1 MKENLK
7 LGGILLTITVI
18 AGLLL
23 GFANNLTKDAILEN
37 SKVSKEDLKVILPVA
52 SSISETSG
60 VKVDETINEVYDALD
75 SSGKKVGNVFKVTT
89 KGFHGP
95 VQLVIAI
102 SSEDKVTGMK
112 VLSHSETP
120 GLGAKIEEEKFTSRI
135 NNLPISEDIE
145 MVKVSPTK
153 ENQVEGVSGAS
164 VSSKAVGTA
173 INDTIRF
180 YKENI
185 KGEEVAPKEE
195 VDTTTSASQ

>member
-23 GFANNLTKDAILEN
+23 GFANDLTKEAILEN
-37 SKVSKEDLKVILPVA
+37 SKVSKEDLSIILPVA
-52 SSISETSG
+52 SSIKETEG
-60 VKVDETINEVYDALD
+60 VIPNESVNEIYDALD
-75 SSGKKVGNVFKVTT
+75 ASGNKVGNIFKVTT

-95 VQLVIAI
+95 VELVIAI
-102 SSEDKVTGMK
+102 SSDDKVSGMR
-112 VLSHSETP
+112 VLAHSETP
-120 GLGAKIEEEKFTSRI
+120 GLGAKIEEDKFTSKI
-135 NNLPISEDIE
+135 KDLPIEEDIE
-145 MVKVSPTK
+145 MVKVTPSK
-153 ENQVEGVSGAS
+153 DNQVEGVSGAS

-173 INDTIRF
+173 INDAVRF
-180 YKENI
+180 YKGNI

>member
-23 GFANNLTKDAILEN
+23 GFANSLTAEAILEN
-37 SKVSKEDLKVILPVA
+37 SKVSKEDLKVILPAA
-52 SSISETSG
+52 SSIADTEGIETN
-60 VKVDETINEVYDALD
+60 ETINDALD
-75 SSGKKVGNVFKVTT
+75 GSGNKVGNVFKVTT

-95 VQLVIAI
+95 VELVIAI

-112 VLSHSETP
+112 VLAHSETP
-120 GLGAKIEEEKFTSRI
+120 GLGAKITEPAFMERI
-135 NNLPISEDIE
+135 KDLPIAEDIE
-145 MVKVSPTK
+145 IVKVTPSK
-153 ENQVEGVSGAS
+153 DNQVEGVSGAS
-164 VSSKAVGTA
+164 VSSKAVATA
-173 INDTIRF
+173 VNDAIRF

-195 VDTTTSASQ
+195 VDSTTSATQ

>member
-23 GFANNLTKDAILEN
+23 GIANSLTAEAILEN
-37 SKVSKEDLKVILPVA
+37 SKVSKEDLKVILPAA
-52 SSISETSG
+52 SSITDTKDIELN
-60 VKVDETINEVYDALD
+60 EIINEVYDALD
-75 SSGKKVGNVFKVTT
+75 GSGKKVGNVFKVTT

-102 SSEDKVTGMK
+102 SNEEKVTGMK
-112 VLSHSETP
+112 VLAHSETP
-120 GLGAKIEEEKFTSRI
+120 GLGAKITEPTFLNRI
-135 NNLPISEDIE
+135 SNLPIAEDIE
-145 MVKVSPTK
+145 MVKVAPSK
-153 ENQVEGVSGAS
+153 DNQVQGVSGAS

-173 INDTIRF
+173 INDVIRF
-180 YKENI
+180 YKSNI

-195 VDTTTSASQ
+195 VDSTTSATQ

>member
-23 GFANNLTKDAILEN
+23 GFANSLTAEAILEN
-37 SKVSKEDLKVILPVA
+37 SKVSKEDLKVILPAA
-52 SSISETSG
+52 SSIADTEGIETN
-60 VKVDETINEVYDALD
+60 ETINEVYE
-75 SSGKKVGNVFKVTT
+75 SGNRVGNVFKVTT

-95 VQLVIAI
+95 VELVIAI

-112 VLSHSETP
+112 VLAHSETP
-120 GLGAKIEEEKFTSRI
+120 GLGAKITEPAFMERI
-135 NNLPISEDIE
+135 KDLPIAEDIE
-145 MVKVSPTK
+145 IVKVTPSK
-153 ENQVEGVSGAS
+153 DNQVEGVSGAS
-164 VSSKAVGTA
+164 VSSKAVATA
-173 INDTIRF
+173 VNDAIRF

-195 VDTTTSASQ
+195 VDSTTSATQ

>member
-23 GFANNLTKDAILEN
+23 GFANSLTAEAILEN
-37 SKVSKEDLKVILPVA
+37 SKVSKEDLKVILPAA
-52 SSISETSG
+52 SSIADTEGIETN
-60 VKVDETINEVYDALD
+60 ETINEVYDALD
-75 SSGKKVGNVFKVTT
+75 GSGNKVGNVFKVTT

-95 VQLVIAI
+95 VELVVAI

-112 VLSHSETP
+112 VLAHSETP
-120 GLGAKIEEEKFTSRI
+120 GLGAKITEPAFMERVKD
-135 NNLPISEDIE
+135 LPIAEDIE
-145 MVKVSPTK
+145 IVKVTPSK
-153 ENQVEGVSGAS
+153 DNQVEGVSGAS
-164 VSSKAVGTA
+164 VSSKAVATA
-173 INDTIRF
+173 VNDAIRF

-195 VDTTTSASQ
+195 VDSTTSATQ

>member
-23 GFANNLTKDAILEN
+23 GFANDLTKEAILEN
-37 SKVSKEDLKVILPVA
+37 SKVSKEDLSIILPVA
-52 SSISETSG
+52 SSIKETEG
-60 VKVDETINEVYDALD
+60 VTPNESVNEIYDALD
-75 SSGKKVGNVFKVTT
+75 ASGNKVGNVFKVTT

-95 VQLVIAI
+95 VELVIAI
-102 SSEDKVTGMK
+102 SSDDKVSGMR
-112 VLSHSETP
+112 VLAHSETP
-120 GLGAKIEEEKFTSRI
+120 GLGAKIEEDKFTSKI
-135 NNLPISEDIE
+135 KDLPIEEDIE
-145 MVKVSPTK
+145 MVKVTPSK
-153 ENQVEGVSGAS
+153 DNEVEGVSGAS

-173 INDTIRF
+173 INDSVRF
-180 YKENI
+180 YKGNI

>member
-23 GFANNLTKDAILEN
+23 GFANSLTAEAILEN
-37 SKVSKEDLKVILPVA
+37 SKVSKEDLKDILPTA
-52 SSISETSG
+52 SSIADTQG
-60 VKVDETINEVYDALD
+60 VEVNETINEVYDALD
-75 SSGKKVGNVFKVTT
+75 ESGKKVGNVFKVTT

-95 VQLVIAI
+95 VELVLAI
-102 SSEDKVTGMK
+102 SNEEKVTGMK
-112 VLSHSETP
+112 VLTHSETP
-120 GLGAKIEEEKFTSRI
+120 GLGAKITEDEFLSRVKNI
-135 NNLPISEDIE
+135 PILQDIE
-145 MVKVSPTK
+145 IIKVEPSMDHHI
-153 ENQVEGVSGAS
+153 QGVSGAS

-173 INDTIRF
+173 INDAIRF

-195 VDTTTSASQ
+195 VDSTTSATQ

>member
-23 GFANNLTKDAILEN
+23 GFANSLTAEAILEN
-37 SKVSKEDLKVILPVA
+37 SKVSKEDLKVILPAA
-52 SSISETSG
+52 SSIADTEG
-60 VKVDETINEVYDALD
+60 IEVYDALD
-75 SSGKKVGNVFKVTT
+75 GSGNRVGNVFKVTT

-95 VQLVIAI
+95 VELVIAI

-112 VLSHSETP
+112 VLAHSETP
-120 GLGAKIEEEKFTSRI
+120 GLGAKITEPAFMERI
-135 NNLPISEDIE
+135 KDLPIAEDIE
-145 MVKVSPTK
+145 IVKVTPSK
-153 ENQVEGVSGAS
+153 DNQVEGVSGAS
-164 VSSKAVGTA
+164 VSSKAVATA
-173 INDTIRF
+173 VNDAIRF

-195 VDTTTSASQ
+195 VDSTTSATQ